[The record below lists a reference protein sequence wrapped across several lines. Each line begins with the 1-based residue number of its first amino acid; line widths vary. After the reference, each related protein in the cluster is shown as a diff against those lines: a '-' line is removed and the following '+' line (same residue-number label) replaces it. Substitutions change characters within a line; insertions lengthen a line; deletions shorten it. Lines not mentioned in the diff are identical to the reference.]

1 MKAKYR
7 GFEIEVTRSKSVTG
21 TNLITGVATVPETGE
36 IVEECPLEVDS
47 VREGID
53 EMRCAIDY
61 LIEDSVLFGGT

>member
-1 MKAKYR
+1 MKTKYR

-21 TNLITGVATVPETGE
+21 RDLIVGVAVDPRTDE

-61 LIEDSVLFGGT
+61 LIEDAVLFGV